1 MENNHKSTFVSLSGS
16 KMKANAMFQP
26 KKHLLSLSLFIP
38 LSLSLSLY
46 LSLPFSPFLGE
57 CKTKISLQDK
67 KKGNGTYERK
77 KKVDGVF
84 FVQR

>member
-1 MENNHKSTFVSLSGS
+1 MQCFNLKSIC
-16 KMKANAMFQP
+16 
-26 KKHLLSLSLFIP
+26 SLSLFIP